1 MIHHN
6 RGRWRFHTHLATF
19 QRRGEQV
26 HKYIS
31 DPDRWQE
38 MVESHDHLSDLTV
51 EEFHPTEEQQGR
63 LDEINELRIPD
74 GWSSVVREYVET
86 GELPPDRKFHS
97 RLREMQQ
104 EQRVLG
110 LERAVGAGGGG
121 GQRGI
126 AHRIDDLEERIEALE
141 EKVE

>member
-6 RGRWRFHTHLATF
+6 RGRWHFHTHIATF

-26 HKYIS
+26 QKYIS
-31 DPDRWQE
+31 DPDKWQE
-38 MVESHDHLSDLTV
+38 MVEQHDHLSDLTV
-51 EEFHPTEEQQGR
+51 EEFEPTEEQQER

-74 GWSSVVREYVET
+74 GWSSVVKEYVET
-86 GELPPDRKFHS
+86 GGLPSDRKLHP

-104 EQRVLG
+104 EKRVRG
-110 LERAVGAGGGG
+110 IERAVDVGGSG

-141 EKVE
+141 EK